1 MTEAAEEKDMGP
13 RPPALFS
20 LLVFLCIN
28 YLVGYGI
35 GRALTGST
43 AGAVA
48 VALVMPCLSLL
59 GIALFGAKPVI
70 EDGPPDEA

>member
-1 MTEAAEEKDMGP
+1 MGP
-13 RPPALFS
+13 KPPALFS
-20 LLVFLCIN
+20 LLVFLCVN

-35 GRALTGST
+35 GRALTGSA

-48 VALVMPCLSLL
+48 LALVTPCLSLI

-70 EDGPPDEA
+70 EDEVLDEA

>member
-1 MTEAAEEKDMGP
+1 MGSKP
-13 RPPALFS
+13 VQAPALFS

-35 GRALTGST
+35 GCAITGST
-43 AGAVA
+43 VGAVA

-59 GIALFGAKPVI
+59 GIALFGAKPAI
-70 EDGPPDEA
+70 EGETLDEA